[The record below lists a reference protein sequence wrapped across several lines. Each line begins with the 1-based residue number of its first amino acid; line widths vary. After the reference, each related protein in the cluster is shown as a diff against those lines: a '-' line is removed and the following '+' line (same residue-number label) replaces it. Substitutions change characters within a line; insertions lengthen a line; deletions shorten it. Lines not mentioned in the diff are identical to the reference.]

1 MDIASGY
8 LKKPHLMRA
17 SLCGYLQQFS
27 GVNRICYRC
36 ASLDFIDVVEEIKLV
51 AGASVCTLLMF
62 SVVAVLL
69 RVSQRKQMCLCLN
82 LANVI

>member
-8 LKKPHLMRA
+8 LKKPDLMRVSIWISPA
-17 SLCGYLQQFS
+17 IS

-69 RVSQRKQMCLCLN
+69 RVSQWKWMCLCLN
-82 LANVI
+82 FANVV